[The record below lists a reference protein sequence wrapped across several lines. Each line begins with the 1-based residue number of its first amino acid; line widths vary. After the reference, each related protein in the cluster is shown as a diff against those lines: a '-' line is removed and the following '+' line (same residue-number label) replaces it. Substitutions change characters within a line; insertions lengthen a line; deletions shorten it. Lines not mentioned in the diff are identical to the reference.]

1 MRKYMRIAFGV
12 FRLLVEWILNF
23 GKLKIHGIRY
33 CISSGT
39 GIWIHSGGRCDL
51 GKKTWLS
58 ENCRI
63 ESHGGNIVFGYNNFF
78 NTNCRIISM
87 GSITIGDNN
96 LFGPNV
102 VVVDHNHIYS
112 DSSEL
117 ICKQGFS
124 IAPVKIG
131 SDIWVGSNVTICE
144 GVEICDHVVIG
155 ANSVV
160 AKSILKPGVYVGSPV
175 RKIR

>member
-1 MRKYMRIAFGV
+1 
-12 FRLLVEWILNF
+12 
-23 GKLKIHGIRY
+23 
-33 CISSGT
+33 
-39 GIWIHSGGRCDL
+39 
-51 GKKTWLS
+51 
-58 ENCRI
+58 
-63 ESHGGNIVFGYNNFF
+63 
-78 NTNCRIISM
+78 M